1 MKIRNGFVSNSSSS
15 SFIIAT
21 KKELYDLSAEEK
33 MLVFNIEKD
42 SSIAW
47 MAEAIFQTIENKSHR
62 IMEFEEWLRDRYWGD
77 SHSNPNWVQT
87 CLEEDILAKNVKDLI
102 DKGFFVYTGEFENS
116 YQDGIE
122 NYLSKHDLNHESENI
137 IIQHTGGF

>member
-21 KKELYDLSAEEK
+21 RKKLCDLSIEEK

-62 IMEFEEWLRDRYWGD
+62 IRDFEEWLHDRFWGY
-77 SHSNPNWVQT
+77 SNSDPDWVQT
-87 CLEEDILAKNVKDLI
+87 CLEENTWARNVKNLL

-122 NYLSKHDLNHESENI
+122 HYLSNHDLNYESENI
-137 IIQHTGGF
+137 IIQHIGGF